1 MKRILKQK
9 NQKKKTKI
17 LLSEVDKR
25 DFRKKD
31 MVQSDKVG
39 HIFKLRRMK
48 CISFLTSDVRFYI
61 DIKKICQYF
70 SFF

>member
-9 NQKKKTKI
+9 IKRRKQRHF
-17 LLSEVDKR
+17 LSKVDKR

-31 MVQSDKVG
+31 MVQSEEVG
-39 HIFKLRRMK
+39 HIFKSGRIK

-61 DIKKICQYF
+61 NLKKMCHYF
-70 SFF
+70 